1 MIVSWNQRISG
12 RDGVG
17 ISLIV
22 ATIIEK
28 VLTQRHF

>member
-12 RDGVG
+12 HDDVGV
-17 ISLIV
+17 SLIV
-22 ATIIEK
+22 ATIVEK